1 MHSNGK
7 IAVIISANCGKAD
20 KTKVATLLRQF
31 CMHAAAMKPQV
42 ISYKDLSLDFVEKEC
57 VALRAELAK
66 ENEELKRLGKPLN
79 HIPEFASRLQLSDEQ
94 IKKAEDEI
102 KDELRKE
109 NKPEKIWDKI
119 IPGKLSRFI
128 ADNTILDQRLTL
140 LSQFFVMDDKKT
152 IEEVIADASKELGD
166 KIEIT
171 GYVRYEV
178 GEGLEKSC
186 STNWLKM
193 ELLKGENL
201 THAFDYTLFENIN
214 LTINSGESVA
224 ILGVSGCG
232 KSTLLHIFST
242 LLRPNFGE
250 IYFDGRGIYS
260 LNDDERVKIRRDKF
274 GIIFQ
279 SHYLFK
285 GFSAYEN
292 IELSSTLTNQ
302 KIDTNLIEK
311 LQISHILK
319 NKVGDLSGGQQQRVS
334 IARVLCKRPKIIFA
348 DEPTGNLDQ
357 NTAHE
362 VMSVIFDYV
371 RENSGGLM
379 LVTHDENIAKS
390 CSKIYRLHEKK
401 LELL

>member
-1 MHSNGK
+1 
-7 IAVIISANCGKAD
+7 
-20 KTKVATLLRQF
+20 
-31 CMHAAAMKPQV
+31 
-42 ISYKDLSLDFVEKEC
+42 
-57 VALRAELAK
+57 
-66 ENEELKRLGKPLN
+66 
-79 HIPEFASRLQLSDEQ
+79 
-94 IKKAEDEI
+94 
-102 KDELRKE
+102 
-109 NKPEKIWDKI
+109 
-119 IPGKLSRFI
+119 
-128 ADNTILDQRLTL
+128 
-140 LSQFFVMDDKKT
+140 
-152 IEEVIADASKELGD
+152 
-166 KIEIT
+166 
-171 GYVRYEV
+171 
-178 GEGLEKSC
+178 
-186 STNWLKM
+186 M

-232 KSTLLHIFST
+232 KSTLLHIFAT

-260 LNDDERVKIRRDKF
+260 LSDDERVKIRRDKF

-371 RENSGGLM
+371 HENSGGLM

>member
-1 MHSNGK
+1 
-7 IAVIISANCGKAD
+7 
-20 KTKVATLLRQF
+20 
-31 CMHAAAMKPQV
+31 
-42 ISYKDLSLDFVEKEC
+42 
-57 VALRAELAK
+57 
-66 ENEELKRLGKPLN
+66 
-79 HIPEFASRLQLSDEQ
+79 
-94 IKKAEDEI
+94 
-102 KDELRKE
+102 
-109 NKPEKIWDKI
+109 
-119 IPGKLSRFI
+119 
-128 ADNTILDQRLTL
+128 
-140 LSQFFVMDDKKT
+140 
-152 IEEVIADASKELGD
+152 
-166 KIEIT
+166 
-171 GYVRYEV
+171 
-178 GEGLEKSC
+178 
-186 STNWLKM
+186 M

-371 RENSGGLM
+371 RKNSGGLM